1 MMQSG
6 ALDEFKRGWRTLL
19 ACSVGNGSG
28 LSGIAYYTIGIFVV
42 PLVAAFGWKRGETSI
57 AASFLIVGTAI
68 TAPIIGSII
77 DKFGARRVALF
88 SMLAISIG
96 YAGLTQLGGQI
107 AFFYAAWLLIS
118 LAGGGTTPVV
128 WTRTVNIWF
137 DKGRGL
143 ALGLALAGS
152 GVAGVASPVLTAMVI
167 QKYGWEAGYIALG
180 LFIFFV
186 SLPLLFIF
194 FKDHKPG
201 ESHDAPPTVGSE
213 LLPGM
218 SLDEAR
224 KEVAFWK
231 IAVGFFL
238 VAGVISAMMIN
249 LVPLLIDRGVPQVEA
264 AGIAS
269 IMGIAVLGGRVGIGF
284 LLDRFHAPKV
294 ARTLLC
300 LSGLGCFLLSLNNT
314 PEWVVAISVLS
325 LGFAAAAEVDLVAY
339 LSSRY
344 FGMKSYG
351 KIYGWQLSSFY
362 AGAALGPLCAG
373 LAYDAF
379 QSYLPMVYFAV
390 ACLVFGGIVI
400 GTMGK
405 APSFGRSGH

>member
-1 MMQSG
+1 MQSG
-6 ALDEFKRGWRTLL
+6 TLNEFKQGWRTLL
-19 ACSVGNGSG
+19 ACAVGNGSG
-28 LSGIAYYTIGIFVV
+28 LSGLAYYTIGIFVV
-42 PLVAAFGWKRGETSI
+42 PLVTAFGWKRGETSI

-68 TAPIIGSII
+68 TAPIIGSMI
-77 DKFGARRVALF
+77 DKFGARRVALI
-88 SMLAISIG
+88 SMFAISVG
-96 YAGLTQLGGQI
+96 YACLTQLGGNI
-107 AFFYAAWLLIS
+107 AMFYAAWLLIS

-152 GVAGVASPVLTAMVI
+152 GVAGVAAPVLIANVI
-167 QKYGWEAGYIALG
+167 ATKGWEAGYIALG

-186 SLPLLFIF
+186 SLPLLYIF
-194 FKDHKPG
+194 FRDHKPG
-201 ESHDAPPTVGSE
+201 ESHDAPATTGSQH
-213 LLPGM
+213 LPGLT
-218 SLDEAR
+218 LDEAR
-224 KEVAFWK
+224 KEIAFWK
-231 IAVGFFL
+231 IAIGFFF
-238 VAGVISAMMIN
+238 VAGVISAMMVN

-284 LLDRFHAPKV
+284 LLDRFHAPAI
-294 ARTLLC
+294 ARLLLC
-300 LSGLGCFLLSLNNT
+300 LSALGCFLLSLSNT

-339 LSSRY
+339 LSSRF

-362 AGAALGPLCAG
+362 AGAALGPLGAG
-373 LAYDAF
+373 LAYDYF
-379 QSYLPMVYFAV
+379 QSYMPMLYFSV
-390 ACLVFGGIVI
+390 ACLIFGGIVI

-405 APSFGRSGH
+405 APNFGGSGH